1 MIFGKTSLEL
11 KVGIFVFIGLIILAI
26 FILSI
31 GGMKTWASGYQV
43 NFTFHFGNGIR
54 VGAPVRFAGIDSGE
68 VKKINFIFMPE
79 EQKTQIQIV
88 CWIKRNVMI
97 PRDSTIW
104 VNTLGLLG
112 EKYIEIMPG
121 RDYQHCL
128 GKNES
133 MVGVDPLAMHEL
145 VRLANDIAQNFD
157 QSIVR
162 INTKE
167 GTVGKLLYDDGI
179 YKELEALISDIRR
192 NPWKLFWKTKE
203 KPVNK

>member
-11 KVGIFVFIGLIILAI
+11 KVGIFVFIGLIILAV

-31 GGMKTWASGYQV
+31 GGMRTWASGYQV
-43 NFTFHFGNGIR
+43 NFTFNFGNGIR

-68 VKKINFIFMPE
+68 VKGINFIFMPA
-79 EQKTQIQIV
+79 EQKTQIQMV
-88 CWIKRNVMI
+88 CWIKRKVMI
-97 PRDSTIW
+97 PRESTIW

-121 RDYQHCL
+121 KDYQHCL

-145 VRLANDIAQNFD
+145 VRLANGIAENFD
-157 QSIVR
+157 KTMSQV
-162 INTKE
+162 NTKE
-167 GTVGKLLYDDGI
+167 GTIGKLLYDDSI
-179 YKELEALISDIRR
+179 YNELEALIMDIRQH
-192 NPWKLFWKTKE
+192 PWKLFF
-203 KPVNK
+203 KPKDKPIKK

>member
-11 KVGIFVFIGLIILAI
+11 KVGIFVFIGLIILAV

-68 VKKINFIFMPE
+68 VKSINFIFMPE
-79 EQKTQIQIV
+79 EQKIQIQIV

-97 PRDSTIW
+97 PLDSTIW

-121 RDYQHCL
+121 SDYQHCL

-145 VRLANDIAQNFD
+145 VRLANDIAHNLD

-167 GTVGKLLYDDGI
+167 GTIGKLLYDDSI
-179 YKELEALISDIRR
+179 YRELEALIMDIRQH
-192 NPWKLFWKTKE
+192 PWKLFFKPKE
-203 KPVNK
+203 KPVKK

>member
-11 KVGIFVFIGLIILAI
+11 KVGIFVFLGLIILTI

-31 GGMKTWASGYQV
+31 GGMKTWASGYQA

-68 VKKINFIFMPE
+68 VKRINFIFVPE
-79 EQKTQIQIV
+79 EQKTKVEVV
-88 CWIKRNVMI
+88 CRIKRNVMI
-97 PRDSTIW
+97 PLDSTIW

-121 RDYQHCL
+121 SDYQHCL

-145 VRLANDIAQNFD
+145 VRLANDIAHNLD

-167 GTVGKLLYDDGI
+167 GTVGKLLYDDTI
-179 YKELEALISDIRR
+179 YNELEALIKDIRQH
-192 NPWKLFWKTKE
+192 PWKLFFKQKE
-203 KPVNK
+203 KPQKK